1 MQNQEE
7 TGQQPGGQQPTGQ
20 AQLTRDQVFE
30 ALRDVFDPEI
40 PVNIVDLGLVY
51 DVKIIDEWVGV
62 KMTLTTPGCGMST
75 QIANMV
81 RERVLDIKGVQ
92 ECDVRLI
99 WNPAW
104 NPSMMS
110 AEAKKKIG
118 VA

>member
-1 MQNQEE
+1 MENQQEPSQQSN
-7 TGQQPGGQQPTGQ
+7 GQPSTSQS
-20 AQLTRDQVFE
+20 QLTREQVFE
-30 ALRDVFDPEI
+30 ALKDVFDPEI

-51 DVKIIDEWVGV
+51 DVKIIDDWVGV

-81 RERVLDIKGVQ
+81 RERVLDVDGVK

-104 NPSMMS
+104 SPAMISP
-110 AEAKKKIG
+110 AAKAKLG
-118 VA
+118 MG